1 MSLIDSHQCL
11 PQIQWCERGVDD
23 DVKTRLTY
31 SSREES
37 GVDDVLKVVG
47 QPGSGSGGT
56 CTR

>member
-1 MSLIDSHQCL
+1 MKG
-11 PQIQWCERGVDD
+11 GVDD
-23 DVKTRLTY
+23 DVKMRLTY

-47 QPGSGSGGT
+47 QPGRGSGGT